1 MEVIKSTTKKQ
12 TYGMSHK
19 VVMAKGIYFDY
30 WSLDGFGNFSLM
42 GKRNYEESEGYRKSA
57 FTRSM
62 HSINFCL
69 FVFPNDKEKQC
80 LNFLYSQV
88 GQPLFTYI
96 IPVSDCVCSMN
107 VSEFSSNGKQTP
119 SHEISLA
126 FCLIQNI

>member
-1 MEVIKSTTKKQ
+1 MRRAKAIARVHSHIHAFYKK
-12 TYGMSHK
+12 
-19 VVMAKGIYFDY
+19 
-30 WSLDGFGNFSLM
+30 
-42 GKRNYEESEGYRKSA
+42 EE
-57 FTRSM
+57 
-62 HSINFCL
+62 CL